1 MKLII
6 NEWSFLI
13 INGLISEAKYQ
24 DIIKKLKAGD
34 EVEYTDNKGDELKF
48 EVIFNDSG
56 QLYLKNIDSGIYKN
70 NYFFITVSDLITNNL
85 SFKTINVKK
94 NLPDNLQNES
104 DDIKLSE
111 ILKLFPTSKWRKSSF
126 KAIDRLLMGN
136 EVIEMD
142 EPDDED
148 EKFKNYIKV
157 TDLNDLYEEFKS
169 FKAGTTYRFTLS
181 NGGTIDLN
189 LIDNKEGSLLFEFNS
204 LDGAAKSY
212 YQLIDSELIL
222 DLNKKNIEQRVSS
235 LVSDENVDSVYTIK
249 FNKLK
254 EGADDDG
261 NRAYDVVTIKNI
273 KEIDPIGKFN
283 GDDKT
288 DKKIPSVDE
297 LSDEEIDNMSSEDIT
312 KLVLS
317 DPTFKDAFLKKR
329 DLSDYFPPGTKFIG
343 NMFKFIDLNP
353 RGILVAKDVIKDIK
367 TSRTSKPKTNK
378 PNSVFTFF
386 DFEKGTKKNYYI
398 QLTDNSFDRDGVIL
412 DITKKYKVVAQKNT
426 LNEKISVWLYGENF
440 VLKVNKLYSSEINN
454 EFRVT
459 LIINSNKD
467 NEYRENRT
475 IRVLD

>member
-24 DIIKKLKAGD
+24 DVIKKLKKGD
-34 EVEYTDNKGDELKF
+34 KVEYTDKTGAVLNF
-48 EVIFNDSG
+48 EVIFNDLG
-56 QLYLKNIDSGIYKN
+56 QVYLKNIDSGVYKN
-70 NYFFITVSDLITNNL
+70 NYFFITVSSLINNEL
-85 SFKTINVKK
+85 QFKTINVKK
-94 NLPDNLQNES
+94 NLPDNLQNEP
-104 DDIKLSE
+104 DNVKLSE
-111 ILKLFPTSKWRKSSF
+111 ILKLFPTKKWRMSTFKS
-126 KAIDRLLMGN
+126 IDELIMDN
-136 EVIEMD
+136 ENID
-142 EPDDED
+142 IDKPDNED

-157 TDLNDLYEEFKS
+157 TDLTDLYEEFKS
-169 FKAGTTYRFTLS
+169 FKEGTTYRFTLS

-189 LIDNKEGSLLFEFNS
+189 LIDNKEGSLLFEYNS

-212 YQLIDSELIL
+212 HQLINAELIL
-222 DLNKKNIEQRVSS
+222 DLNKPNIEQRVSS

-283 GDDKT
+283 GDEKT
-288 DKKIPSVDE
+288 EEKIPSVDE

-312 KLVLS
+312 KLILS
-317 DPTFKDAFLKKR
+317 DPIFKDAFLKKR

-343 NMFKFIDLNP
+343 NMFKFINLNP
-353 RGILVAKDVIKDIK
+353 IGILVAKDVIKDIK
-367 TSRTSKPKTNK
+367 ISRASKPKTNK

-398 QLTDNSFDRDGVIL
+398 QLTDKSFDRDGVVL
-412 DITKKYKVVAQKNT
+412 DITKKYEVVAQKQT
-426 LNEKISVWLYGENF
+426 LNEKTNVWLYGKNF
-440 VLKVNKLYSSEINN
+440 VFKVNKLYSKEINN
-454 EFRVT
+454 EFSAT

-475 IRVLD
+475 IRVLN

>member
-24 DIIKKLKAGD
+24 DVIKKLKKGD
-34 EVEYTDNKGDELKF
+34 EVQYSDKNGDLLNF

-56 QLYLKNIDSGIYKN
+56 QLYLKNLDGGVYKN
-70 NYFFITVSDLITNNL
+70 NYFFITVSDLTTNNL

-142 EPDDED
+142 EPDNED

-169 FKAGTTYRFTLS
+169 FKEGTTYRFTLS

-212 YQLIDSELIL
+212 YQLINAELIL
-222 DLNKKNIEQRVSS
+222 DLNKPNIEQRVSS

-254 EGADDDG
+254 EGVDKKG

-288 DKKIPSVDE
+288 EEEIPSVEE
-297 LSDEEIDNMSSEDIT
+297 LSDEEIDDMSSEDIT
-312 KLVLS
+312 NLVLS
-317 DPTFKDAFLKKR
+317 DPTFKAAFLSKPNFWKK
-329 DLSDYFPPGTKFIG
+329 LVGGKPK
-343 NMFKFIDLNP
+343 
-353 RGILVAKDVIKDIK
+353 GILVAKDILKNFN
-367 TSRTSKPKTNK
+367 SPSSSSKEDKK
-378 PNSVFTFF
+378 NSVFTFF
-386 DFEKGTKKNYYI
+386 DFEKGTKKNYYV
-398 QLTDNSFDRDGVIL
+398 QLTDKSFDRDGVVL
-412 DITKKYKVVAQKNT
+412 DITKKYEVIAQKKT
-426 LNEKISVWLYGENF
+426 LNEKTTVWLYGENF
-440 VLKVNKLYSSEINN
+440 VFKVNKLYSKEINN
-454 EFRVT
+454 EFRAT

-475 IRVLD
+475 IRVLN

>member
-24 DIIKKLKAGD
+24 DVIKKIKKGD
-34 EVEYTDNKGDELKF
+34 EVQYSDKNGDLLNF

-56 QLYLKNIDSGIYKN
+56 QLYLKNLDGGVYKN
-70 NYFFITVSDLITNNL
+70 NYFFITVSDLTTNNL

-142 EPDDED
+142 EPDNED

-169 FKAGTTYRFTLS
+169 FKAGTTYQFTLS

-189 LIDNKEGSLLFEFNS
+189 LIDNKEGSLLFEYNS
-204 LDGAAKSY
+204 LGGAAKSY
-212 YQLIDSELIL
+212 NQLINAELIL
-222 DLNKKNIEQRVSS
+222 DLNKPNIEQRVSS

-254 EGADDDG
+254 EGVDKKG

-283 GDDKT
+283 GDEKT
-288 DKKIPSVDE
+288 EEEIPSVEE

-317 DPTFKDAFLKKR
+317 DPTFKAAFLSKPSFWKK
-329 DLSDYFPPGTKFIG
+329 LVGGKPK
-343 NMFKFIDLNP
+343 
-353 RGILVAKDVIKDIK
+353 GILVAKDILKNFNSPSSSSKEDKKDPV
-367 TSRTSKPKTNK
+367 SN
-378 PNSVFTFF
+378 FF
-386 DFEKGTKKNYYI
+386 KNNQEYFI
-398 QLTDNSFDRDGVIL
+398 QLTDKSFARGDLTL
-412 DITKKYKVVAQKNT
+412 DSTKKYRVKAKRRTNIDGGLTVF
-426 LNEKISVWLYGENF
+426 LYGDGF
-440 VLKVNKLYSSEINN
+440 ILKVNKLEDDNVKGV
-454 EFRVT
+454 FRAT
-459 LIINSNKD
+459 LMVNDADDKK
-467 NEYRENRT
+467 YTENRT
-475 IRVLD
+475 IKVTDAY